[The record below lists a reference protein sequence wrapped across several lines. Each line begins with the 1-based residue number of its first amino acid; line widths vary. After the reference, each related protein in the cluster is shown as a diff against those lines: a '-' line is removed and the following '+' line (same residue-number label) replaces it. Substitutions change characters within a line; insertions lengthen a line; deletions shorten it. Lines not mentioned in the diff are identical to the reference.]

1 MSDYN
6 VLFGIQH
13 LDRIS
18 TSISIAFDTETLQ
31 LQPEV
36 GKLRLLQLGC
46 EATRTII
53 IIDCFELDE
62 AEWERLRL
70 MFQNGEKYWLAHNAV
85 FDLGWLQEHGIFPRG
100 RIGCSMLASKLL
112 NNGLPNLKH
121 GLAQVA
127 KRYLKVDLDKEQQK
141 SDWSAPVLSEE
152 QMLYAAKDVEVLLQ
166 LDGQLDR
173 LLMNA
178 GLAGAY
184 ALECKALP
192 AMAQM
197 WRTGLPWNRLDLE
210 QLRDDYEHDIDA
222 LGRDFLRELDE
233 ALPPEEKLP
242 RENPSANRLA
252 ELRRRVT
259 EMGHDDDTYQRWYA
273 EIEELENEPPQF
285 NTRAKAVGSVRLGTK
300 KEAGFNLNSPKQ
312 LLHKFTVL
320 LGKQPIDAKTGK
332 PSAGKAA
339 LREYAADHHVV
350 QTYLAWKKAE
360 KRRQMVESILEKM
373 DPDGFVRA
381 SYLQLG
387 AETGRMSCWMPVV
400 RKLYRGVE
408 ETIEVVTAEGGRLCC
423 TSDHKLWTGSS
434 WVKVAD
440 LSVGDTLGL
449 FKEVGSAAGEH
460 QSGVGR
466 VSKRSAS
473 HGVSGCGDT
482 ELHVSQCGARAEGA
496 ANAGKTSGGKGSAA
510 ITRESRFVEPYEGQ
524 EWFPA
529 PQLHRGVR
537 GPEGLPDCAR
547 QQRKEGVS
555 TSVCDGS
562 GFGPRKAASAS
573 GSSSHRRGHTEQRS
587 GQSGVSN
594 LESAQ
599 SFTPSATQ
607 VESVKSVGSMGVWDI
622 EVEGDHSYAL
632 YGFLSHNCIKPN
644 NQNIPRDEEFRRCV
658 QAPDGWMLVDAD
670 FGQMELRLAAAVA
683 QDERMTKAFQAGE
696 DPLEEAAKIREQWLS
711 TYQGIKEWQQQN
723 ANDADRTQTPGK
735 GNMPFIK
742 IPETGMRRFLP
753 GDMNRL
759 TVRCNTPIQGAGAAI
774 LKCALGR
781 LWSRVLEAGEDTV
794 RIAGTVHDEILLLV
808 REEVAQDWADQL
820 KQVMEE
826 AEAKWLGEI
835 PPLAEVQ
842 VGKTWAETH

>member
-6 VLFGIQH
+6 VLFGIEH

-166 LDGQLDR
+166 LDGLLDR

-387 AETGRMSCWMPVV
+387 AETGRMSC
-400 RKLYRGVE
+400 
-408 ETIEVVTAEGGRLCC
+408 
-423 TSDHKLWTGSS
+423 
-434 WVKVAD
+434 
-440 LSVGDTLGL
+440 
-449 FKEVGSAAGEH
+449 
-460 QSGVGR
+460 
-466 VSKRSAS
+466 
-473 HGVSGCGDT
+473 
-482 ELHVSQCGARAEGA
+482 
-496 ANAGKTSGGKGSAA
+496 
-510 ITRESRFVEPYEGQ
+510 
-524 EWFPA
+524 
-529 PQLHRGVR
+529 
-537 GPEGLPDCAR
+537 
-547 QQRKEGVS
+547 
-555 TSVCDGS
+555 
-562 GFGPRKAASAS
+562 
-573 GSSSHRRGHTEQRS
+573 
-587 GQSGVSN
+587 
-594 LESAQ
+594 
-599 SFTPSATQ
+599 
-607 VESVKSVGSMGVWDI
+607 
-622 EVEGDHSYAL
+622 
-632 YGFLSHNCIKPN
+632 IKPN
-644 NQNIPRDEEFRRCV
+644 NQQIPRDEEFRRCV
-658 QAPDGWMLVDAD
+658 QAPDGWVLVDAD

-696 DPLEEAAKIREQWLS
+696 DLHTVTAEAIGCTRQIAKSANFGLLYGSGAKGLRNYAGASGIVMSLEEAAKIREQWLS
-711 TYQGIKEWQQQN
+711 TYQGVKEWQQQN